1 MAKYEFTEKELL
13 SAVAYGIGLMCGKHN
28 LNISRKEIKN
38 KSAGVVTFISDR
50 RHYFSKKEK
59 KNDKLSI

>member
-50 RHYFSKKEK
+50 RHYFSKK
-59 KNDKLSI
+59 